1 MKYLIPSSLLM
12 LMGSL
17 SLSANSQNEIAQMQ
31 SQSRQTTNDPCC
43 PAPRPAPCCPAP
55 KPCCPPRMDCC
66 PPRCLQLV
74 GGPKGEILPNAGPC
88 VACGADLFITAD
100 FLYWMVRE
108 DHLGYVYSTGQQ
120 ANGSPAKGHVFHPDF
135 KMKPGFK
142 VGIGLNFDHDG
153 WDIFA
158 QYTWIRAHG
167 INGSASPTA
176 TTVLFDD
183 FWLAGFGADAITS
196 ASATWNLQNFN
207 VIDLELGRNFYVSRY
222 LMLRPHFGLKGTWQK
237 QNFSL
242 NINEIN
248 TVTATVGNTFSSHM
262 TQHQKFWGIGI
273 RAGLDTAWH
282 FSRSFSL
289 VGDIA
294 ISGLYG
300 RFEDSRFGTSF
311 NNTTGLFVVSPT
323 TLGTI
328 NTDNNFHTI
337 KPVIEW
343 MLGLRW
349 EMYTCDNE
357 YHFAFEA
364 GWEEQ
369 YWADQNQFF
378 SFRSEGEGGDL
389 NFQGLTVKARFDF

>member
-1 MKYLIPSSLLM
+1 MKYLIPSSLLL
-12 LMGSL
+12 LMSSL
-17 SLSANSQNEIAQMQ
+17 SLHADQCEIAQMQ
-31 SQSRQTTNDPCC
+31 SQDNRQMSSDPCC
-43 PAPRPAPCCPAP
+43 PKP
-55 KPCCPPRMDCC
+55 KPCCPARLDCC
-66 PPRCLQLV
+66 PPRCAQLV
-74 GGPKGEILPNAGPC
+74 GGPRGEILPNAGPC

-120 ANGSPAKGHVFHPDF
+120 ADGAPAKGHVFHPNF

-142 VGIGLNFDHDG
+142 VGLGMNFDHDG

-158 QYTWIRAHG
+158 EYTWIRARN
-167 INGSASPTA
+167 ITGSAVPTA
-176 TTVLFDD
+176 TTVIFDD
-183 FWLAGFGADAITS
+183 FWLAGVGADVITS
-196 ASATWNLQNFN
+196 ASVEWDLHSFN

-237 QNFSL
+237 QNY
-242 NINEIN
+242 NVTINETSGGVIVP
-248 TVTATVGNTFSSHM
+248 TVPAGLYTSNMS
-262 TQHQKFWGIGI
+262 QRQKFWGIGI

-289 VGDIA
+289 VGEVA
-294 ISGLYG
+294 LSGLYG
-300 RFEDSRFGTSF
+300 QFEDNRFGTSF
-311 NNTTGLFVVSPT
+311 NTTTGTFFVSPT

-389 NFQGLTVKARFDF
+389 NFQGLTVKVRFDF